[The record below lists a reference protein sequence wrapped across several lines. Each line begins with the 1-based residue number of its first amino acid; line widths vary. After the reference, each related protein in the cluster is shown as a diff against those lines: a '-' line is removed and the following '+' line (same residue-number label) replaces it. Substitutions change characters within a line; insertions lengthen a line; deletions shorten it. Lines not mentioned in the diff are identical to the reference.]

1 MVGILRLLGL
11 SMAKLLF
18 RYIVI
23 RKVVL
28 NTLWSLSIKV
38 GSSIDRL
45 VISLYAKGM
54 SVPYIE
60 TEMHEIYGVNLYTSA
75 ISMITNK
82 VNQSTIT
89 WWNRPLD
96 SLYMIVWIDGIVFK
110 VRDQGKVT
118 NKTVYL
124 CVGSVEKVL
133 KRF

>member
-89 WWNRPLD
+89 W
-96 SLYMIVWIDGIVFK
+96 
-110 VRDQGKVT
+110 
-118 NKTVYL
+118 
-124 CVGSVEKVL
+124 
-133 KRF
+133 